1 MDATARHDHVEDH
14 VEDHRMT
21 QAWASVVSAALGV
34 LVALGA
40 LAVLHQDVLPL
51 QALLVGGF
59 AVLAQ
64 NVVRLPWRHLPVY
77 VSVWLDLGVVVATAL
92 LAAVAHAL
100 TYGVPYMVLRLP
112 ELSTLFVG
120 SLVLGVTVGGMAYT
134 HLRLATEVDEQ
145 GRRVAELERSSLES
159 RLSALSAQIN
169 PHFLFNTLNTLA
181 QVVHEDEDA
190 AEDLVTDL
198 SAMMR
203 MALRSSARR
212 VPLLE
217 ELDLVRR
224 LFRIEASRLGERLTW
239 SIEGVQTL
247 DGMEVPVPGLLVQPL
262 VENAIKYAVADR
274 VNGGSV
280 QVEVTV
286 ENGFVRVRI
295 DDDGPGLPVDVAKE
309 LAAGSLRKRGTE
321 GAGGGLRNCMER
333 LRLAWPNG
341 DANLCCE
348 GGPPGTRLILTLPVE
363 ST

>member
-1 MDATARHDHVEDH
+1 
-14 VEDHRMT
+14 MT
-21 QAWASVVSAALGV
+21 HAWASVVSAALGV

-40 LAVLHQDVLPL
+40 LAVLHQDFLPL

-64 NVVRLPWRHLPVY
+64 NLVRLPWRHLPVY
-77 VSVWLDLGVVVATAL
+77 VSVWLDMGVVISAAL

-100 TYGVPYMVLRLP
+100 TYGLPYMVLRLP

-120 SLVLGVTVGGMAYT
+120 FLLLGVTVGGMAYT
-134 HLRLATEVDEQ
+134 HLRLATEVDTQ
-145 GRRVAELERSSLES
+145 GRRVAELERTSLES

-203 MALRSSARR
+203 MGLRSSARR
-212 VPLLE
+212 VPLVE

-224 LFRIEASRLGERLTW
+224 LLRIEATRLGERLSW
-239 SIEGVQTL
+239 SVVGLKKL
-247 DGMEVPVPGLLVQPL
+247 DGIEILVPGLLVQPL
-262 VENAIKYAVADR
+262 VENAVKYAAADL
-274 VNGGSV
+274 VNGGR
-280 QVEVTV
+280 VEVELTIDT
-286 ENGFVRVRI
+286 EFVRLSI
-295 DDDGPGLPVDVAKE
+295 EDDGPGLPAEIATE
-309 LAAGSLRKRGTE
+309 LAAGTLRKRGTE
-321 GAGGGLRNCMER
+321 GAGGGLRNCVER
-333 LRLAWPNG
+333 IRLAWPQGNASLTR
-341 DANLCCE
+341 DPNF
-348 GGPPGTRLILTLPVE
+348 PGTRLILTIPLE